1 MQVDYVLTL
10 KRGLSPYLRKCD
22 SLQLSPD
29 FLVPLQSE
37 SDDQDMTSDQTLHST
52 IVDCDDPMSYSSS
65 SGSEN
70 MSMAYTNG
78 DQIVR
83 KKRSEL
89 NYSYVYC
96 ARSAHKVSDHGQD
109 MASSII
115 SRRKSIP
122 HRSPLC

>member
-1 MQVDYVLTL
+1 MVTL
-10 KRGLSPYLRKCD
+10 KRGLSPYLKKCET
-22 SLQLSPD
+22 LQLSPD

-70 MSMAYTNG
+70 MSMSMSMAYTNR

-83 KKRSEL
+83 KKRSGL

-96 ARSAHKVSDHGQD
+96 SRSAHKVSDDDQD
-109 MASSII
+109 MSSNMI